1 MVRFYQVTSCIKL
14 FTYMI
19 LGQKMDKWRYNR
31 TTSSWFDSNAFE
43 DWVDSVALP
52 YFEDKPGKKMLIGDN
67 LSSHLSINLICK
79 CKEKDIYFVFLPAN
93 STHLTQPLD
102 VAFFRPM
109 KTAWRDILFHW
120 KKSDGRSQSS
130 VPKNCFPQLLKKLFQ
145 RIEKYQ
151 KNNIIAGFAKTGISP
166 LNKEKVLEK
175 LPGNNIRN
183 ETSIEDEKKAI
194 DEKVLKLLSD
204 MHYGKE
210 STGNIKYIMKK
221 QKINLQA
228 GKSVSED
235 SGYADLDLS
244 ASSSMVSGNISS
256 DKVGDKEISIET
268 KSLNVKVKRKQ
279 KYKVNG
285 GRDIGLLEDDSEKE
299 TDRETN
305 GKDN

>member
-1 MVRFYQVTSCIKL
+1 
-14 FTYMI
+14 
-19 LGQKMDKWRYNR
+19 MD
-31 TTSSWFDSNAFE
+31 
-43 DWVDSVALP
+43 V
-52 YFEDKPGKKMLIGDN
+52 
-67 LSSHLSINLICK
+67 
-79 CKEKDIYFVFLPAN
+79 
-93 STHLTQPLD
+93 
-102 VAFFRPM
+102 
-109 KTAWRDILFHW
+109 
-120 KKSDGRSQSS
+120 QSS
-130 VPKNCFPQLLKKLFQ
+130 VPKNCFSQLLKKLFQ

-204 MHYGKE
+204 MRYGKE